1 MNRPRLLVIASFL
14 LLPMAACQQGSSSLA
29 QVDLF
34 EFEIEVDHPVWA
46 EGEISLNVANSGD
59 FPHTLV
65 VARQG
70 GEVVAAGY
78 PLAAGET
85 GTLVLDLDPGT
96 YALTCRIVSQT
107 PDGTIVDHYERGMS
121 ATIEVVAP

>member
-1 MNRPRLLVIASFL
+1 MNRARLLAIASFL
-14 LLPMAACQQGSSSLA
+14 LLPMAACQPGPSSLA

-34 EFEIEVDHPVWA
+34 EFGIGVDHPVWA
-46 EGEISLNVANSGD
+46 QGQVSLNVANTGE

-65 VARQG
+65 VTRQG

-78 PLAAGET
+78 PLAAGQT